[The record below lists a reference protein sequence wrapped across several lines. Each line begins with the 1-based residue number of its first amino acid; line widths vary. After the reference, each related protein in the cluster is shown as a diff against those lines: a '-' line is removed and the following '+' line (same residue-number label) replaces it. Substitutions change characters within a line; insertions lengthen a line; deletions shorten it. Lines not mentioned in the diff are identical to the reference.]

1 MGTSASETKTEWRV
15 IGEEIGSCNCD
26 WGCPCQF
33 NALPTHGSC
42 EAFVAV
48 DIERGHFGD
57 TQLSGVKYAQIFHWD
72 GPVHEGNGWR
82 RLIIDE
88 QTSPDQ
94 RAAIEAL
101 TSGSQGHPVYEIF
114 SSMAPNAHDPVV
126 APIDFTYDHE
136 KRQARI
142 RIPDLAESEIEPIR
156 NPVTGHE
163 HRARIDLPDGFEY
176 RVAEV
181 ANSVHWRTTA
191 GDHLA
196 MEHENTYAQ
205 IAHIDWSS
213 DGTTR

>member
-1 MGTSASETKTEWRV
+1 MGTTNTGTKTEWRV
-15 IGEEIGSCNCD
+15 IGEEITSCNCD

-48 DIERGHFGD
+48 DIEQGHFGD
-57 TQLSGVKYAQIFHWD
+57 TPLGGVKYAQIFHWD
-72 GPVHEGNGWR
+72 GAVHEGNGWR
-82 RLIIDE
+82 RLVVDE

-94 RAAIEAL
+94 RAAIDAL

-114 SSMAPNAHDPVV
+114 SAMAPNALDPVV

-136 KRQARI
+136 RRQARI

-163 HRARIDLPDGFEY
+163 HRARIDLPNGFEY
-176 RVAEV
+176 RVAEM
-181 ANSVHWRTTA
+181 ANSVRWRTTA